1 MTCDSVNGKLDYLSN
16 NNNVTNGKITDGDHK
31 GNGVKVN
38 GKADVPRELEDEIE
52 TRKSLIVLLSI
63 FATSILAM
71 FYIYKNFPE
80 LEE

>member
-16 NNNVTNGKITDGDHK
+16 NNNVPNGKITGGDDN
-31 GNGVKVN
+31 GCGVKN
-38 GKADVPRELEDEIE
+38 EKEFKDDIE

-63 FATSILAM
+63 FATSIFAM